1 MQKGNKTMKHPKRKT
16 KSVVKVPSKEEILIA
31 KCKAQ
36 REVNECESCCRFNEC
51 RLHGHFKKEFDYS
64 VSNLVG
70 AICEDAVNDII
81 LNLPEADYYE
91 GCDNKAIRQ
100 KLAIGSVKSFFK
112 NNPLCLD
119 FVDISVFDMI
129 CEKVRSNYYGN
140 YPFVPKVPRK
150 KKKPGRKKGQVMFAK
165 KKERKNVN

>member
-16 KSVVKVPSKEEILIA
+16 KVVVKVPSKEEILIA

-81 LNLPEADYYE
+81 LNLPEADYYKE
-91 GCDNKAIRQ
+91 YDNKAVRQ

-119 FVDISVFDMI
+119 FIDISVFDMI

-140 YPFVPKVPRK
+140 YSFVPKVPKR
-150 KKKPGRKKGQVMFAK
+150 KKKPGRKKGQVMFAQ
-165 KKERKNVN
+165 KKERKNDN

>member
-1 MQKGNKTMKHPKRKT
+1 MKHPKRKAR
-16 KSVVKVPSKEEILIA
+16 SISVPSKEEILIA

-36 REVNECESCCRFNEC
+36 REVNECK
-51 RLHGHFKKEFDYS
+51 LHDHFKKEFDYS

-81 LNLPEADYYE
+81 LNLPEADYYKE
-91 GCDNKAIRQ
+91 YDNKAVRQ

-119 FVDISVFDMI
+119 FINISVFDMI